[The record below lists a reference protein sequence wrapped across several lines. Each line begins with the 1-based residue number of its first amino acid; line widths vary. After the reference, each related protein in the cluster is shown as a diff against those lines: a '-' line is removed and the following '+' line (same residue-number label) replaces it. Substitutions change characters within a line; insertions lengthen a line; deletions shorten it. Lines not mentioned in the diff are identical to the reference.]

1 MAEVH
6 VEQLGKIDACP
17 LCGAGDGIQEFFYAD
32 LCYRRLSFPCGLT
45 FEASTQSR
53 IVANSYCLTAH
64 LKAVAHLNMLCEEVA
79 NG

>member
-6 VEQLGKIDACP
+6 VQQLSKVDACP
-17 LCGAGDGIQEFFYAD
+17 LCGAGDGIQECFYYEQG
-32 LCYRRLSFPCGLT
+32 YRRLMFQCGLT
-45 FEASTQSR
+45 LIATTQSR
-53 IVANSYCLTAH
+53 IVATSYCQTAH